1 MGPSEHILL
10 LPNGI
15 QLGTGSG
22 SGRYGG
28 TGVGTGIGLSFLPGA
43 RGYACTTTV
52 EVQDGRVTGF
62 TRAGPDCD

>member
-1 MGPSEHILL
+1 
-10 LPNGI
+10 
-15 QLGTGSG
+15 
-22 SGRYGG
+22 
-28 TGVGTGIGLSFLPGA
+28 VGTGIGLSFLPGA